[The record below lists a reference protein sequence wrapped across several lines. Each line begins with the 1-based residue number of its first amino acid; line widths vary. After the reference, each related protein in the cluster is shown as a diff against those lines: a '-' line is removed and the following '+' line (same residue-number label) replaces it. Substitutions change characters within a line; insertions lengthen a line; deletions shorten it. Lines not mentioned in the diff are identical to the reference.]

1 MFWKNILKRQIN
13 LQVSSRRWNA
23 FQNFSYRICLTTVK
37 NVWDLAC
44 LYLTVRTAQKPA
56 ICITEVSNMSFEKQ

>member
-37 NVWDLAC
+37 NV
-44 LYLTVRTAQKPA
+44 
-56 ICITEVSNMSFEKQ
+56 